1 MALRL
6 YADECVDR
14 RIVAGLRRRGVDV
27 ETAADAELLGAP
39 DEQHLAH
46 ATGVARVVVS
56 ADRDFLALVEER
68 RRAGGEFAGLILV
81 VAPTAVGPV
90 VQAIEL
96 IVSILEPDEMANWIE
111 WVP

>member
-14 RIVAGLRRRGVDV
+14 RIIAGLRRRGTDIA
-27 ETAADAELLGAP
+27 TAADAELLGAS
-39 DEQHLAH
+39 DEQHLGH
-46 ATGVARVVVS
+46 AAALGRTIVS
-56 ADRDFLALVEER
+56 ADRDFLALVKER
-68 RRAGGEFAGLILV
+68 SGAVAGFPGLIFV
-81 VAPTAVGPV
+81 VAPTAIGPV

-96 IVSILEPDEMANWIE
+96 IASILDPDEMANWIE